1 MKNNTEDLKNLLKKA
16 LLKIPSDFSLFE
28 VKRYIN
34 LAISKIEQIEKKRKK
49 RSIKSEE
56 RREKRNLKV
65 DSEDSE

>member
-34 LAISKIEQIEKKRKK
+34 LAIAKIEQVEKKRKK
-49 RSIKSEE
+49 RLIKSEE